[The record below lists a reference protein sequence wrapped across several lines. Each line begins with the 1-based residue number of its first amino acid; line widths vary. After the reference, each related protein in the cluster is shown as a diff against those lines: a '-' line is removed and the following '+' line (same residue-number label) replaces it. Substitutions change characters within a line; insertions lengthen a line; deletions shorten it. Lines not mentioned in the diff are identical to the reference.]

1 MKCHYKIMKITKL
14 AILLMFFVTAGMYAQ
29 APTVTSF
36 SPTVVTQKSVVTIT
50 GTNLGNVTAVKFGG
64 TAATSF
70 TATTTSITAIVASGT
85 SGVVS
90 VTNPTGT
97 ASSTASITYVAPAAT
112 AASNAVTRVMTDWG
126 GYWSSTTTSAETARQ
141 PNTHHNLTGFT
152 VNNGTTYSTGVDD
165 ATLTTRLGGSNMYA
179 HSDFRALPVNSI
191 SGNTGPSSY
200 LAMGSLI
207 DGSVSTA
214 TYTAPGVA
222 GLRVKDVLI
231 DGIKGLDLGTGVT
244 NLSASAVLSFN
255 VNSIV
260 PEKIIDA
267 EPDILITQ
275 IASPSSNADLYYFT
289 DAAGNIVGNPISA
302 NLSSINAVGTYR
314 LDLFTLATNSAY
326 STVTPSASFENN
338 GTREIRMIAFKLTDF
353 GITSATATGITQFK
367 CIPGGDS
374 DTAFTAYNAASFIIP
389 APVITAQPTS
399 QVVCT
404 GTGNATFSV
413 TATGTGLTY
422 QWKKNGVDIPN
433 ATSSSYTVESTAA
446 NVAAYSVVVSNE
458 SGSVASQI
466 AYLNTLISA
475 QPASAT
481 TCQATA
487 ATLSI
492 AANGAG
498 LTYQWYSNT
507 TNSTTGSTLITNAT
521 TSSYTPAVNAAGI
534 TYYYC
539 IVNNNNTACARVTS
553 NIVSV
558 TVSATSVAGTISGNQ
573 AICSGSTA
581 TVSLTGYTGS
591 IQWQESSDNSN
602 WAAVTTGTGG
612 TTATYTTAALTAIRY
627 YRAVVTSGTCSTAT
641 SGTSTINITPVSVA
655 GTPSANQTIC
665 SGTTAT
671 VSITGYTGTIQW
683 QQSANNS
690 TWTTIDGATSASYTS
705 NALTATTYYKAVVTS
720 GSCSSAT
727 SGTITVNISPLSVA
741 GRTSANQTLCP
752 NTATSINIAQY
763 TGSIQWQQSA
773 DGTQWVNV
781 SGGNG
786 ATSAVYTTP
795 GLTATTYYRALVTSG
810 ACSSTTSAT
819 ITVAVNSTFIWTG
832 YTSTAWNTAENW
844 ACGVLPTLNDA
855 VSIPVNATRQPTV
868 SGIVGLAKSLTI
880 ESGAQL
886 TVLTG
891 GSLKVANAVT
901 VANGANMFVEDNA
914 ALIQVNNVEN
924 TGRISVTKNSNPLY
938 RLDYTMWSSPVIG
951 QNLQSF
957 SPQTISTRFY
967 EYGCVLDRS
976 TQTYTEYYQT
986 VNPSNTSF
994 ETGKAYLIRM
1004 PDVDDATGYNNGAA
1018 SITVPGT
1025 FTGIPNNGTVNR
1037 AASLNGKRFTAV
1049 GNPYPSPISL
1059 VDFYTQNSGIIDGN
1073 SALYFWRKRNNH
1085 RMSSYVT
1092 ITMASYTA
1100 NRAGSGGAEQASF
1113 YTGDNRDWLIAQG
1126 QGFIVKAQRNPSVT
1140 NITFNN
1146 SMRRAVPTTGRQAFF
1161 REGQSTTSRLWLNLT
1176 GSETAFSQAAIAYM
1190 DGATT
1195 GLDYGYD
1202 GEQLAG
1208 DDEIALYTIADDSNL
1223 AIQARPAFT
1232 PNDVVAV
1239 GYVANVSG
1247 EYALSLDHTE
1257 GVFTT
1262 GQEIYL
1268 KDNMTNT
1275 IQNIT
1280 DGAYAFTSEA
1290 GAFNS
1295 RFELLYTN
1303 DALGVNTPVIT
1314 SKEVIVYK
1322 EGSVINISAGT
1333 TEITDVTI
1341 YDVRGRKLLNKDN
1354 VKAAQTVISGLQA
1367 AQEVLIVEINTV
1379 KGKVSKKIVF

>member
-1 MKCHYKIMKITKL
+1 MKCYYQITKL
-14 AILLMFFVTAGMYAQ
+14 TMLLMLFITTGIYAQ
-29 APTVTSF
+29 VPTVTSF

-50 GTNLGNVTAVKFGG
+50 GTNLTSVTAVKFGG
-64 TAATSF
+64 TAAASF

-85 SGVVS
+85 TGVISLTYASGTVS
-90 VTNPTGT
+90 TSAN
-97 ASSTASITYVAPAAT
+97 ITYVAPANT
-112 AASNAVTRVMTDWG
+112 ASTAAVTRVMTDWG
-126 GYWSSTTTSAETARQ
+126 GYWSSTTTSADVLRQ

-165 ATLTTRLGGSNMYA
+165 GTLSTKLGGSNMYT
-179 HSDFRALPVNSI
+179 HSDFRALPVNNI
-191 SGNTGPSSY
+191 SGITGQASY

-231 DGIKGLDLGTGVT
+231 DGAKGLDLGTGVT

-260 PEKIIDA
+260 PAKIIDN

-275 IASPSSNADLYYFT
+275 IASPTSVTDLYYFT

-314 LDLFTLATNSAY
+314 LDLFTLATNSSYA
-326 STVTPSASFENN
+326 TVTPSGFGENN
-338 GTREIRMIAFKLTDF
+338 NTRDIRMIAFKLSEF
-353 GITSATATGITQFK
+353 GITSTTAPSITQFK

-374 DTAFTAYNAASFIIP
+374 DTAFTAYNAASFVIP
-389 APVITAQPTS
+389 APVITSQPAS

-404 GTGNATFSV
+404 GTGSATFSV
-413 TATGTGLTY
+413 TATGTELSY
-422 QWKKNGVDIPN
+422 QWKKNGIDIPN
-433 ATSSSYTVESTAA
+433 ATSASYTVESTAA
-446 NVAAYSVVVSNE
+446 NIAAYSVVVTNE
-458 SGSVASQI
+458 SGSVVSQI
-466 AYLNTLISA
+466 AYLNTLITA
-475 QPASAT
+475 QPASVT

-487 ATLSI
+487 TTLSI

-507 TNSTTGSTLITNAT
+507 SNNTTNSTLITNAT
-521 TSSYTPAVNAAGI
+521 LASYTPAVNASGI

-539 IVNNNNTACARVTS
+539 VINNNNTACAKVTS

-558 TVSATSVAGTISGNQ
+558 NVSATSVPGTTSGNQ
-573 AICSGSTA
+573 TICSGTTA
-581 TVSLTGYTGS
+581 TITLTGYTGS
-591 IQWQESSDNSN
+591 IQWQESTDNIN
-602 WAAVTTGTGG
+602 WTSVTNGG
-612 TTATYTTAALTAIRY
+612 TTASYTTAALTTAKY
-627 YRAVVTSGTCSTAT
+627 YKALVTSGVCSSAT
-641 SGTSTINITPVSVA
+641 SATVTINISPVSVA
-655 GTPSANQTIC
+655 GTTSGNQTIC

-690 TWTTIDGATSASYTS
+690 TWVNINGATAASYTS
-705 NALTATTYYKAVVTS
+705 AAITATTYYKAVVTS

-727 SGTITVNISPLSVA
+727 SGTITVNMAPLAVA
-741 GRTSANQTLCP
+741 GRTSANQSLCP
-752 NTATSINIAQY
+752 NTATTVNISQY

-773 DGTQWVNV
+773 DGTTWANV

-786 ATSAVYTTP
+786 ATSAVYVTP
-795 GLTATTYYRALVTSG
+795 ALIATTYYRAIVSSNT
-810 ACSSTTSAT
+810 CSSATSAT
-819 ITVAVNSTFIWTG
+819 ITININDFITWTG
-832 YTSTAWNTAENW
+832 VVSTSWNNAENW
-844 ACGVLPTLNDA
+844 SCSTLPTLNNA
-855 VSIPVNATRQPTV
+855 VVISAGATRQPSV
-868 SGIVGLAKSLTI
+868 SGIVGLAKSLTL

-886 TVLTG
+886 TILTG
-891 GSLKVANAVT
+891 GTLKVANAVT
-901 VANGANMFVEDNA
+901 VANSANMAVEDNG
-914 ALIQVNNVEN
+914 ALIQVNDTANSGTIN
-924 TGRISVTKNSNPLY
+924 VTKNSNTLFK
-938 RLDYTMWSSPVIG
+938 LDYTMWSSPVSG
-951 QNLQSF
+951 QNLQAF
-957 SPQTISTRFY
+957 SPQTLSTRFY
-967 EYGCVLDRS
+967 EYKCNFNS
-976 TQTYTEYYQT
+976 SSQTYTENYTT
-986 VNPSNTSF
+986 VDPSVTSF
-994 ETGKAYLIRM
+994 ETGKGYLIRM
-1004 PDVDDATGYNNGAA
+1004 PDVDNTPGYNTGTA
-1018 SITVPGT
+1018 SITLPGY

-1037 AASLNGKRFTAV
+1037 IASTNGRRFTAV

-1059 VDFYTQNSGIIDGN
+1059 TDFYLQNSGVIDGR
-1073 SALYFWRKRNNH
+1073 SALYFWRKKNNH

-1100 NRAGSGGAEQASF
+1100 NVAGHGGTDQASF
-1113 YTGDNRDWLIAQG
+1113 YTGDSRDWLIAQG

-1176 GSETAFSQAAIAYM
+1176 GSETAFSQAAVAYM
-1190 DGATT
+1190 EGATP

-1208 DDEIALYTIADDSNL
+1208 DDEIALYTIADDTDL

-1232 PNDVVAV
+1232 SNDVVTV
-1239 GYVANVSG
+1239 GYVANVTG
-1247 EYALSLDHTE
+1247 EYTLSLDHAE

-1262 GQEIYL
+1262 GQEIYI
-1268 KDNMTNT
+1268 KDNLTNST
-1275 IQNIT
+1275 QNIT

-1290 GAFNS
+1290 GTFNN

-1303 DALGVNTPVIT
+1303 DALGTNTPLIT

-1341 YDVRGRKLLNKDN
+1341 YDIRGRKLLGKDN